1 MLHLRM
7 CSAHPAMDLSR
18 PVIFFMH
25 LWLPPP
31 QMCLRYWADVAPL
44 QHVTPIWVATSSCA
58 SASQRCSHI
67 QTYSPHLVWPLRVQ
81 VCAPF
86 TCGQFSEVSPI
97 FICGPHLP
105 RCTAQPSCG
114 PLLPSTSI
122 ILPQIWVLVLAWP
135 VVLRWTSSPQMLP
148 HVQLRLPPHEA
159 PPNRLQPPQPLPALP
174 ALAPPIPAV
183 PPSCASPLPQMCTLP
198 APPHSPTRPGAASTS
213 HNAPRRGPARPLL
226 PGCPARPPASLPAV
240 RRAAASTESP
250 FSRRSLRRPPQP
262 HPLIQ
267 SNRRLGAVSHRALR
281 EGLPH
286 FTPFTGTL
294 TSWRLQLPAFSVW
307 RRRGRRPAPPLG
319 SAPPPPAEVCA
330 RSPWREFGTAVYR
343 RAVPVVTLRT
353 TARGLGAR
361 QVAPAVRAFRVGERR
376 ACRKLG
382 ACAFAWSAAE
392 SGRRGR

>member
-7 CSAHPAMDLSR
+7 CSAHPVTDLSR

-44 QHVTPIWVATSSCA
+44 QHVTPLWVATSGCA
-58 SASQRCSHI
+58 SASQRCSYI

-86 TCGQFSEVSPI
+86 TCGHFSEVSPI

-105 RCTAQPSCG
+105 RCIAEPSCG

-250 FSRRSLRRPPQP
+250 FSRRSLRRPPATPTHPEQQKARSCFP
-262 HPLIQ
+262 ACSAGGLAPLHPL
-267 SNRRLGAVSHRALR
+267 SWHSRVLETTTTSVLRGAAARTSPGPAPRLGPAPARRSLRAKSVARIWDCSVAPSGSGCDAQDSGARARREASGAGR
-281 EGLPH
+281 EGL
-286 FTPFTGTL
+286 
-294 TSWRLQLPAFSVW
+294 
-307 RRRGRRPAPPLG
+307 
-319 SAPPPPAEVCA
+319 
-330 RSPWREFGTAVYR
+330 
-343 RAVPVVTLRT
+343 
-353 TARGLGAR
+353 
-361 QVAPAVRAFRVGERR
+361 
-376 ACRKLG
+376 
-382 ACAFAWSAAE
+382 
-392 SGRRGR
+392 